1 MLPALAAVYESISE
15 GSAVG
20 ALGFWYIAWWCVE
33 PIILTGVP
41 TTPYLFSSFRE
52 NATSITST
60 MLRAVLWSGRP
71 APAAASRIRRRVVS
85 LSTYSSVVSSRTDE
99 DEDAPSA
106 TDAPLLAARPGS
118 QQEALKSLV
127 DSLLAKQ
134 TFVPAAGAFEQD
146 HWEPAWKGTSTSRS
160 YHETQEQ
167 GDTSVPKLAVS
178 ATTVLAV
185 ETAEVGVQ
193 GSEST
198 LTSVTTKSYSS
209 AASIQQDKEDTLLFT
224 PYEEEI
230 DFEDGEL
237 EQSLDTSRP
246 PTTTTAGAV
255 VNPSIPSPPPDTEET
270 EEEAAAKL
278 VEPQQQEEDTS
289 VVVAPR
295 KRQHPLIE
303 TVDRYVRY
311 RNVQQAMTAF
321 YDLMR
326 VIRQAKQSGQEPPQP
341 GCGLIKGLYRIVCP
355 RSRRPFDAHQILQYY
370 MTFPDAL
377 EYLGD
382 GVVDGYA
389 AMYNRLCDSMRH
401 MDPEKH
407 TLRDIE
413 NLVRTVSA
421 MIRRMDRSGQELC
434 CPTLV
439 SALLEQRSVQIGYD
453 FTEPIYK
460 YILKENFDVP
470 DGWFVH
476 LLSHS
481 RYNRQDDLPF
491 ADVLARAVSR
501 GRHPPPV
508 VVIHALDNFFP
519 FTDIESVSSM
529 LKSILQLQQE
539 VVEAAKSEGVPVRP
553 KDQYLVDIGTLE
565 MIGAAAAS
573 QGSTDINLLIWDM
586 LDVLGYQPTVGI
598 YENTVVA
605 FSMNTF
611 TYKEAFTVLA
621 EMESSG
627 FVPSRA
633 LIRSVSTHLR

>member
-1 MLPALAAVYESISE
+1 
-15 GSAVG
+15 
-20 ALGFWYIAWWCVE
+20 
-33 PIILTGVP
+33 
-41 TTPYLFSSFRE
+41 
-52 NATSITST
+52 
-60 MLRAVLWSGRP
+60 MLRAVLLSGRP
-71 APAAASRIRRRVVS
+71 APAAAASRIRGRLS

-99 DEDAPSA
+99 PDEDAVPRGA
-106 TDAPLLAARPGS
+106 TGDHAPLLAARPPGS

-146 HWEPAWKGTSTSRS
+146 HWEPAWKETSSASRS
-160 YHETQEQ
+160 YYHDTEQQEAM
-167 GDTSVPKLAVS
+167 SVPKLAVS
-178 ATTVLAV
+178 ASTVVAV
-185 ETAEVGVQ
+185 ETVEVGVR
-193 GSEST
+193 GSESS

-209 AASIQQDKEDTLLFT
+209 AASIQQDKEDATMLFT

-237 EQSLDTSRP
+237 EQSLDSTSRP
-246 PTTTTAGAV
+246 TTTAATTAGVA
-255 VNPSIPSPPPDTEET
+255 VNPSITSPPPDTKET
-270 EEEAAAKL
+270 EGEAAAKL
-278 VEPQQQEEDTS
+278 VEPQRQKEDTS
-289 VVVAPR
+289 VEAVAPR

-311 RNVQQAMTAF
+311 RNAPQAVTAF

-326 VIRQAKQSGQEPPQP
+326 VVRQAKQSGQEPPQP
-341 GCGLIKGLYRIVCP
+341 GSGLIKGLYRIVCQG
-355 RSRRPFDAHQILQYY
+355 RRPFDAHQILQYY
-370 MTFPDAL
+370 MTFPDAV

-389 AMYNRLCDSMRH
+389 AMYNRLCDTMRY
-401 MDPEKH
+401 MDPEKQ
-407 TLRDIE
+407 TQRDIE

-421 MIRRMDRSGQELC
+421 MIRRMDRAGQELC

-476 LLSHS
+476 LLTHS
-481 RYNRQDDLPF
+481 RYNRQQDLPF

-529 LKSILQLQQE
+529 LKSILQLQQA
-539 VVEAAKSEGVPVRP
+539 VVEVAKSEGVPVRP

-586 LDVLGYQPTVGI
+586 LDVLGYEPTVGI

-605 FSMNTF
+605 FFMNTF